1 VGKLGQRGLAQTS
14 DRPDQS
20 REEIPVSS
28 KGQATS
34 EAFRKSEF
42 AALYRF
48 TDRLYRARSP
58 ADIYEGAFD
67 AIACGLGCER
77 ASILLFDAS
86 GALKFVAWRGLSE
99 AYRQAV
105 EGHSPWTRDTTDP
118 QPIHV
123 ADIDEAEID
132 QSLRKTVKAEGIAAL
147 AFIPLVA
154 NGALV
159 GKFMTY
165 YAEPHVFN
173 SAENDLALTIA
184 RQLGFSIERMR
195 AEDVRQRA
203 EEASRLL
210 TSIVE
215 NSSDAIISKDLNGTV
230 TSWNRAAERIF
241 GYSAEDMIGQP
252 ILKLIPDDRHDE
264 ETVILER
271 VRRGEQVAQHE
282 TVRQHQDGRLI
293 DVSLT
298 ISPVKEARGRIIGA
312 STIARDITD
321 RKHAQARQ
329 ELLTRELHHR
339 TKNLF
344 AVVHSVAARSFA
356 GKQTLAEAEEAVLGR
371 LQSLA
376 KTHSMLIET
385 EWQGADLRDLVNAA
399 LSPYPGRV
407 KIEGPR
413 IALNEKAAQNFC
425 LALHELATNA
435 AKYGALSNGTGHVHV
450 SWSVFKN
457 NGSGLFTLRWQER
470 DGPAVKPP
478 KHAGFGS
485 VVLERVMAE
494 YFDAPSTIEFEPA
507 GVRYELHGSV
517 DAVTVDAP
525 EPDEASRRG

>member
-1 VGKLGQRGLAQTS
+1 VSKLGQTGCARAS

-20 REEIPVSS
+20 REGIPVSS
-28 KGQATS
+28 KGQAAR

-67 AIACGLGCER
+67 AIACGLGCDR

-86 GALKFVAWRGLSE
+86 GAMKFVAWRGLSE

-105 EGHSPWTRDTTDP
+105 EGHSPWTRDETEP
-118 QPIHV
+118 QPIHI
-123 ADIDEAEID
+123 ADIDEAKID
-132 QSLRKTVKAEGIAAL
+132 QSLRETVKAEGIAAC
-147 AFIPLVA
+147 AFIPVVA
-154 NGALV
+154 NGALA

-165 YAEPHVFN
+165 YAEPHSFS

-241 GYSAEDMIGQP
+241 GYAAEEMTGQP

-264 ETVILER
+264 EPGILER
-271 VRRGEQVAQHE
+271 VRRGEQVTQYE
-282 TVRQHQDGRLI
+282 TVRRRKDGTLI

-298 ISPVKEARGRIIGA
+298 ISPVMDAKGSIVGA
-312 STIARDITD
+312 SKIARDITE
-321 RKHAQARQ
+321 RKQAQARQ

-344 AVVHSVAARSFA
+344 TVVHSVAARSFA
-356 GKQTLAEAEEAVLGR
+356 GKQTIAEAEEAVLGR

-399 LSPYPGRV
+399 LSPYAGRI

-413 IALNEKAAQNFC
+413 IALNEKAAQNFS

-435 AKYGALSNGTGHVHV
+435 AKYGALSNGTGFVHV
-450 SWSVFKN
+450 NWAISKD

-478 KHAGFGS
+478 THAGFGS
-485 VVLERVMAE
+485 AVLERVMAE
-494 YFDAPSTIEFEPA
+494 YFDAPPSIEFEPA
-507 GVRYELHGSV
+507 GVRYELHGSL
-517 DAVTVDAP
+517 DALI
-525 EPDEASRRG
+525 G